1 MPETSDDLRGLWVF
15 ATPRRREYIE
25 AIERAY
31 GNYAEAEREL
41 GLSRGI
47 ISREMK
53 RLRAVAVER
62 GYSPE
67 HGLTNA
73 LPEGFDVT
81 GVSIYHQRTKD
92 SAGYWIKAK
101 KRKDQDPLSHVKRLA
116 EELREEFSD
125 SVGLFSVVSGVIPLG
140 EPHTIVDF
148 EFGDNHFGMYA
159 DKEIVG
165 EHFDTDRNTQ
175 LSMTAIKRMVS
186 EAPAARVAHITGIGD
201 NTHANDQKHV
211 TPQSGHPLDVDPRG
225 HAHSLMAAARFYI
238 YGTRLMLEKYQ
249 NVVVN
254 ILPGNHDPDAAF
266 ALSAIVAMAFEGNP
280 RVRCDVTPQLVRVF
294 TYGNIG
300 LAYHHGDKIKLT
312 DFPKLIA
319 QDFREEWGRVQ
330 NWFALSGHIHHET
343 WKEEM
348 GVLCRSLSTL
358 SGKDRWHSEKGYRAL
373 QKTGYTVY
381 DTRYGMEYHRPLRR
395 SEIEAEE

>member
-1 MPETSDDLRGLWVF
+1 MPETSKYDYLWPI
-15 ATPRRREYIE
+15 ATEAQREYIQALRE
-25 AIERAY
+25 S
-31 GNYAEAEREL
+31 GDSFTKAEAAMGRANRAISRSIARLVKSAEDRGLAPEYGMNSAL
-41 GLSRGI
+41 PDGFRVEGLSTMRRLPNGDPYWEI
-47 ISREMK
+47 AK
-53 RLRAVAVER
+53 RQKDFVA
-62 GYSPE
+62 
-67 HGLTNA
+67 HT
-73 LPEGFDVT
+73 
-81 GVSIYHQRTKD
+81 
-92 SAGYWIKAK
+92 
-101 KRKDQDPLSHVKRLA
+101 KRLA
-116 EELREEFSD
+116 EDLREQFSD
-125 SVGLFSVVSGVIPLG
+125 AVGLFSLADPRPQTPNEHLV
-140 EPHTIVDF
+140 VDF

-175 LSMTAIKRMVS
+175 ISMAAIKRMVS

-249 NVVVN
+249 DVVVN

-300 LAYHHGDKIKLT
+300 LAYHHGDKIKLP

-319 QDFREEWGRVQ
+319 QDYREDWGRVQ

-358 SGKDRWHSEKGYRAL
+358 AGKDRWHSEKGYRAL

-381 DTRYGMEYHRPLRR
+381 DDRYGMEYHRPLRR
-395 SEIEAEE
+395 AEIEAEE